1 MDAADAETTRVKL
14 RHLLAGLEAGM
25 LGAIYMIVW
34 LMLGSRL
41 ARRSIWDIPNLF
53 ATTFYGPM
61 AYEGQYFRSSWS
73 GVALIVAIC
82 GLGGMLWGLVWRDD
96 RQPFLTLF
104 GGIGGLAVYFLFF
117 DFVWKWVNPEIP
129 MYAPLRQLQIGG
141 SLTFEEAM
149 RTEFRIVSRVCR
161 GHDFYEGV
169 RAVIVD
175 KDMKPQWRPA
185 PGEPIPAADI
195 DAYFAPLAPAEE
207 LKLGEPA

>member
-104 GGIGGLAVYFLFF
+104 GAIAGLAVYFVFF
-117 DFVWKWVNPEIP
+117 DFIWKWVNPEIP
-129 MYAPLRQLQIGG
+129 MYAPFRQLQIGYILWG
-141 SLTFEEAM
+141 MALGRSTQFSQAIAKADGAPQEAFEVKSGGAI
-149 RTEFRIVSRVCR
+149 R
-161 GHDFYEGV
+161 
-169 RAVIVD
+169 
-175 KDMKPQWRPA
+175 
-185 PGEPIPAADI
+185 
-195 DAYFAPLAPAEE
+195 
-207 LKLGEPA
+207 